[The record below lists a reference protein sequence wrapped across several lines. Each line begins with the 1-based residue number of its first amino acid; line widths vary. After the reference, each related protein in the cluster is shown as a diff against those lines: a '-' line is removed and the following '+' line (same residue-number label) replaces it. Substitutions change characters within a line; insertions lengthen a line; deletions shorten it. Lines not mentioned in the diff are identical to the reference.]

1 MVAYKSFQKKATR
14 IQTKTK
20 IHIQFS
26 IAFAVIPLNQCMVKN
41 INSNSK
47 YSGCNCCETNSENNG
62 KCNCC
67 DLTSTPTVIISNASA
82 KDCPLDLSCCNRS
95 DCIRVCLR
103 ETQDCCGLS
112 NCQPVSRS
120 KSTSTS
126 TSSLLAKAAIDIC
139 KCPPDKC
146 SQGSCCSDCA
156 GQLLNIC

>member
-1 MVAYKSFQKKATR
+1 
-14 IQTKTK
+14 
-20 IHIQFS
+20 
-26 IAFAVIPLNQCMVKN
+26 MVKN
-41 INSNSK
+41 INSK

-67 DLTSTPTVIISNASA
+67 DLVSTPAAILNNAAS

-112 NCQPVSRS
+112 NCQPKP
-120 KSTSTS
+120 KSSGG
-126 TSSLLAKAAIDIC
+126 LLAKAALDIC
-139 KCPPDKC
+139 KCPSDKC
-146 SQGSCCSDCA
+146 AQGSCCDDCA